1 MVRDDNGGTVPAP
14 TGDQFVL
21 AVAGAIA
28 DASDDGA
35 FDADRQDEDPGDRDY
50 YKKLALAAIKA
61 VVSCPAACLEWA
73 RERGVEARLAAL
85 SAAHNELLANPPT
98 RTHRVAAGGWLDSF
112 IGDAID
118 ALARRPSITY
128 LEYMRTRLERS
139 PGDLDGIIGEPPK
152 LFEHDSGVIV
162 LSQVQSVT
170 ARVHMTAQR
179 SGHGL
184 TDCHVVLRS
193 GADLTINAK
202 YSNGLT
208 QAVKAHHAGSPVMS
222 VFLLDDKDRERARAG
237 EVVPVPVAPAT
248 EAKP

>member
-1 MVRDDNGGTVPAP
+1 MPKHIAETYAYRVTWSEEDKKHIGRCDEFPSLRSV
-14 TGDQFVL
+14 GD
-21 AVAGAIA
+21 
-28 DASDDGA
+28 S
-35 FDADRQDEDPGDRDY
+35 
-50 YKKLALAAIKA
+50 
-61 VVSCPAACLEWA
+61 
-73 RERGVEARLAAL
+73 GVEALNRILDLVIDAHTPGGRPTHAAR
-85 SAAHNELLANPPT
+85 PT

-139 PGDLDGIIGEPPK
+139 PSDLDGLIREPPN
-152 LFEHDSGVIV
+152 LFEHDGGVIV

-193 GADLTINAK
+193 GELIINAR

-208 QAVKAHHAGSPVMS
+208 HAVKAHHAGPPVMS
-222 VFLLDDKDRERARAG
+222 VFLLDDKDRERARSG

-248 EAKP
+248 EVQR